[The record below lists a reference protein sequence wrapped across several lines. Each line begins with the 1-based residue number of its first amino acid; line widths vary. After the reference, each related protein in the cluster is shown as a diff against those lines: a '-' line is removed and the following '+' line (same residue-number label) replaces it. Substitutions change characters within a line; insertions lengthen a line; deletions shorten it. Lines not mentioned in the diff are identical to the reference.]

1 MLATGEEGGLLSKGQ
16 LPSADNQGAR
26 TFTDRGRELHVET
39 AQSALTVILKL
50 VVCGLI
56 SVILIVSR
64 TVSLQLQGRF
74 VPGGQFSELRHLMTR
89 YSRVTTESAPPPG
102 GAQGLQDSSQV
113 VAQCYLQLLRRS

>member
-50 VVCGLI
+50 VVSGLI
-56 SVILIVSR
+56 AILSIA
-64 TVSLQLQGRF
+64 LQ
-74 VPGGQFSELRHLMTR
+74 VAFSSM
-89 YSRVTTESAPPPG
+89 V
-102 GAQGLQDSSQV
+102 GLFPFP
-113 VAQCYLQLLRRS
+113 